1 MVKNAFTRAQNH
13 TSRTTSIADAVN
25 VPAQE
30 PQERTPIRQEPARPA
45 FQGRDVSRDMGRLR
59 RSTVQFDEGT
69 YLALKMAAAE
79 HHAPMWAV
87 MNEAIHAALLENR
100 SFDWEHVHEIAA
112 RQADR

>member
-1 MVKNAFTRAQNH
+1 MV
-13 TSRTTSIADAVN
+13 
-25 VPAQE
+25 
-30 PQERTPIRQEPARPA
+30 
-45 FQGRDVSRDMGRLR
+45 QGRDASRDMGRLR

-100 SFDWEHVHEIAA
+100 PFDWEHVHEIAA

>member
-13 TSRTTSIADAVN
+13 TSHNTSIADAVN

-30 PQERTPIRQEPARPA
+30 PERRIPMEREPAQPA
-45 FQGRDVSRDMGRLR
+45 IQVRDISRDMGRLR

-100 SFDWEHVHEIAA
+100 AFDWEHVHEIAA